1 MIKYRYVGQKL
12 TLQMTL
18 ACGTRTIFT
27 GLPPAT
33 VVNDDAISKTL
44 LVSLP
49 SPQAPMVRMGKWTSI
64 LAAANVFSLV
74 ARDAKLMYASIPEE
88 EREVVAA
95 SLLVVVVVEDA
106 DDDGSMRLLLLLLCS
121 GDEDDSPTVMALS
134 CTKRV
139 H

>member
-1 MIKYRYVGQKL
+1 
-12 TLQMTL
+12 
-18 ACGTRTIFT
+18 
-27 GLPPAT
+27 
-33 VVNDDAISKTL
+33 
-44 LVSLP
+44 
-49 SPQAPMVRMGKWTSI
+49 MVRMGKWTSI

-74 ARDAKLMYASIPEE
+74 ARDAKLMYASMPEE

-95 SLLVVVVVEDA
+95 SLLVVVEDA